1 METMALLELGD
12 GAHARSLAR
21 AEPSSVLR
29 GCCSFAYAWRPEV
42 LTRWGATGTTHVVLD
57 DITPSLALLVSRF
70 LPEKQE
76 LSATVFYFA

>member
-21 AEPSSVLR
+21 GRAVLR

-76 LSATVFYFA
+76 LSATVFCFA